1 MRAADQSPSA
11 IEQEMPSLAELG
23 SDLLTIS
30 SGRRAFTLAIPFL
43 CTAGFFAF
51 ACLQCWI
58 PALLLAMYLSFVTY
72 GSVSHDLV
80 HRTLGL
86 PRPVNEAFLS
96 LIELL
101 VFRSGHA
108 YRLAH
113 LQHHARFPHDD
124 DVEGAAARMSLL
136 RTIVEGLIYVPHL
149 TLWALRRGHS
159 RRSLVVVEVIVAAI
173 LFIAC
178 FATLPITPAPA
189 VYATLM
195 LMGTWVYPLVTSYI
209 PHNPAGRSPLTQTR
223 LFRGKVLGMLALQH
237 LYHLEHHL
245 YPQVPHHHWP
255 KLARRLDAYFAAA
268 RIRPFILGF

>member
-1 MRAADQSPSA
+1 MRDTNQSPSA
-11 IEQEMPSLAELG
+11 IQQVMPSLAELG

-30 SGRRAFTLAIPFL
+30 PCRRVFTLAIPFL

-51 ACLQCWI
+51 AWLQCWI

-72 GSVSHDLV
+72 GSISHDLV
-80 HRTLGL
+80 HRALGL
-86 PRPVNEAFLS
+86 PRPVNELFLT

-124 DVEGAAARMSLL
+124 DVEGAAAKMSLARAIL
-136 RTIVEGLIYVPHL
+136 EGFIYVPRL
-149 TLWALRRGHS
+149 TLWALRRRQRTH
-159 RRSLVVVEVIVAAI
+159 LVVLAETTVAAI

-178 FATLPITPAPA
+178 FAVLPATPVPA
-189 VYATLM
+189 IYATLT

-209 PHNPAGRSPLTQTR
+209 PHNPAALSQLGQTR
-223 LFRGKVLGMLALQH
+223 LFRGRVLAMLALQH

-255 KLARRLDAYFAAA
+255 TLARRLDPYFAAA
-268 RIRPFILGF
+268 RVRPFILGF